1 MKTLYISDLD
11 GTLFNEHALLSEYTK
26 KILNMLYKK
35 EIDFSIATARTP
47 YTINEILKDVKFRVP
62 ITVMNG
68 VMTYD
73 FNKKEI
79 IRYDAISPSDLD
91 IMIDIFSKNNIT
103 GFFYSVN
110 GNGLDTYY
118 ENLETKARWDF
129 YNERVNKF
137 HKPFVKINSL
147 DELKNTE
154 IVYISI
160 SDENHVLQPAYNELK
175 KIDGINIEYYRDIYG
190 EGLWYMEISSSKAS
204 KGQAVKYLKNTY
216 SYDNLVCF
224 GDNYNDIKMFNECD
238 ESYAVNNAK
247 EDVKRAATAV
257 IKSNTQ
263 DGVAKWLASK
273 YSL

>member
-79 IRYDAISPSDLD
+79 IRYDAINPSDLD
-91 IMIDIFSKNNIT
+91 IMIDVFSKNNIT

-247 EDVKRAATAV
+247 EDVKRAATGV

>member
-35 EIDFSIATARTP
+35 DIDFSIATARTP
-47 YTINEILKDVKFRVP
+47 YTINELLKDVNFKVP

-79 IRYDAISPSDLD
+79 VRYDAINPNDLATLLD
-91 IMIDIFSKNNIT
+91 ILKEYNVT

-110 GNGLDTYY
+110 GNGLNTYY
-118 ENLETKARWDF
+118 ENLDTKARKDF
-129 YNERVNKF
+129 HDERVRKF
-137 HKPFVKINSL
+137 NKPFIKVNSL
-147 DELKNTE
+147 DELKSKE

-160 SDENHVLQPAYNELK
+160 SDTNDILQPVCEQLK
-175 KIDGINIEYYRDIYG
+175 KINGINVEYYRDIYG
-190 EGLWYMEISSSKAS
+190 EDFWYIEISSNMAS
-204 KGQAVKYLKNTY
+204 KGNAVKYLKEKY
-216 SYDNLVCF
+216 SYDKLVCF

-247 EDVKRAATAV
+247 EDVKKVANG
-257 IKSNTQ
+257 IIDSNTN
-263 DGVAKWLASK
+263 DGVAKWLANL

>member
-79 IRYDAISPSDLD
+79 IRYDAINPSDLN

-110 GNGLDTYY
+110 DNGLDTYY

-204 KGQAVKYLKNTY
+204 KGQAVKYLKNSY

-247 EDVKRAATAV
+247 EDVKRAATGV

-273 YSL
+273 YSS

>member
-79 IRYDAISPSDLD
+79 IRYDAINPSDLD
-91 IMIDIFSKNNIT
+91 IMIDVFSKNNIT

>member
-79 IRYDAISPSDLD
+79 IRYDAINPSDLD
-91 IMIDIFSKNNIT
+91 IMIDVFSKNNIT

-224 GDNYNDIKMFNECD
+224 GDNYNDIKMFSECD

-247 EDVKRAATAV
+247 EDVKRAATGV

>member
-79 IRYDAISPSDLD
+79 IRYDAINPSDLN

-110 GNGLDTYY
+110 DNGLDTYY

-204 KGQAVKYLKNTY
+204 KGQAVKYLKNSY

-247 EDVKRAATAV
+247 EDVKRAATGV